1 MGIPGVSAISKRATH
16 RAFGFQSSAFLEE
29 RSRGTNVPFHPGC
42 RPYGPLLTGQF
53 MYWVQQKEIF

>member
-1 MGIPGVSAISKRATH
+1 MGIPGFSAISKRATH

-42 RPYGPLLTGQF
+42 RPSQPLSTGQI
-53 MYWVQQKEIF
+53 MYLMQQKEIF